1 MFCVVSVISGGC
13 GGATQIGVSVS
24 CALFTTT
31 AGSGKTV
38 VNSGNMLAGSVA
50 SPLPNCGCS
59 TPSSEGGTGAGSTT
73 GGTVMSSEPIGGG
86 GTTGVNSGKVGG
98 AASSMIGCGT
108 PGADGGE
115 GAGATGGQPGPSPTA
130 APAGLARRAGRQR
143 RAAWPNDQ
151 PGAGRTG
158 GALKGPRHARI
169 GPASGPPRRHLR
181 APHPAIGRV
190 EALRARDHIARRRR
204 RAGDRRLPERR
215 AWDARPH
222 AANGNG
228 PGGKPA

>member
-24 CALFTTT
+24 CTLFTTT

-50 SPLPNCGCS
+50 SPLPNCGCG

-98 AASSMIGCGT
+98 AASSMIGCGM
-108 PGADGGE
+108 PGTEGGE
-115 GAGATGGQPGPSPTA
+115 GAGVTGGQPGPSPTA
-130 APAGLARRAGRQR
+130 APARARRGLR
-143 RAAWPNDQ
+143 RAWRAPWADDQ

-158 GALKGPRHARI
+158 AAFKGPRQTRV
-169 GPASGPPRRHLR
+169 GPTRRPPRRHVGMV
-181 APHPAIGRV
+181 PRV
-190 EALRARDHIARRRR
+190 RRIEPVTARDHIAGARRRL
-204 RAGDRRLPERR
+204 GDRRLPERR
-215 AWDARPH
+215 AWDARHH